1 MISHLKRR
9 IGVLSAIAVMAA
21 LVPAMASSPVSA
33 APLAVA
39 AAPASSSTYSACPG
53 SANIPSAGF
62 TDTTSTDVD
71 CIAYYGI
78 TTGVTATTYEPSAN
92 IPRWQMALYL
102 TRTADKA
109 GHTLGS
115 GADQGF
121 TDISGYSAAI
131 QTAIN
136 QLKQLGVTTGTT
148 ATTYDP
154 DSNVTREQMSMFVER
169 LLGKTAVGPN
179 GAAVSSPD
187 TLTTNISLVGSDA
200 DAYNYTDIDGSI
212 TFEGHNAIEE
222 LYNLGVYGHTKAITT
237 FSPAAD
243 ITRADMAT
251 WLTNALGHT
260 NLRPAGVNIQLS
272 KNSGFG
278 NTSPTASAT
287 YRDSNHKPVSGQVI
301 DMFSWQN
308 STATGNTSPW
318 SSTGTCNLNTNVSI
332 VGNSLTKCT
341 IDVGDP
347 STDANGNIAVGTITQ
362 TATKTLSVYAWTGT
376 AATKYDN
383 DVHAADASQVDGTTT
398 ALPTIITISC
408 DVNSKATESGDQ
420 TGFLDPVFVKHGTT
434 VTISLQMAAAANGGV
449 YASVPLPGNSITV
462 THKIGTAG
470 GTTEVASQ
478 TSTTVVT
485 DANGAASYSFTQ
497 TDPNV
502 GGASVNDTTDD
513 VYHNIVITDLASQDA
528 TTGAQ
533 TETVPASVASADGK
547 PCWQDSQAAGMSF
560 DFMDTV
566 STTSSAVTDQ
576 VTTNVA
582 SYKAGTATAPI
593 ARTSTSTLRDKFGD
607 VVANAAG
614 AAVWSGGVGDALD
627 ATAVA
632 GAGSNT
638 ADAFYTAENMSLRM
652 PVGTPVCFTS
662 LTGGNLAVDDGTG
675 ALAVG
680 TVYYVKTITNLNP
693 SEVTIARTSGGA
705 TISLTG
711 TPATTNFIN
720 VAHPTLGCAS
730 RTYGPAG
737 TASVAWNDTATTSV
751 KDQVHVRT
759 SVGES
764 AAGEAGTTSIRHI
777 AASSTALGTGFDDT
791 LVWSEV
797 NTQGTGAD
805 ETADIIGTPIIVD
818 TVGNTILAKISYG
831 QGGTDRFVENIAAA
845 SNVIEVD
852 LLAHNGTFLT
862 VFGGLNS
869 PICMGTPA
877 GFETTTLTA
886 GTVYYIKTIADGTAS
901 GADTKISVSATR
913 PLGVAA
919 GAATIA
925 GTPSGTD
932 TYVYPAVTT
941 INGGA
946 YGDSCGYDTY
956 VQYSY
961 DANDHYY
968 INDGATAS
976 SEAGFEGSYV
986 ANATAGTKGLLN
998 HFADGSGVAYAAG
1011 DLYGVTYEALAGN
1024 TSVFKLGD

>member
-187 TLTTNISLVGSDA
+187 ALTTNISLDGSDA

-287 YRDSNHKPVSGQVI
+287 YRDSNHKPVAGQVI

-308 STATGNTSPW
+308 SAAVGNTSPW
-318 SSTGTCNLNTNVSI
+318 SADGTCNLNTNVSI

-347 STDANGNIAVGTITQ
+347 STNANGNIAVGTITQ

-449 YASVPLPGNSITV
+449 YASVPFPGNSITV
-462 THKIGTAG
+462 THKIGVAG
-470 GTTEVASQ
+470 GTTAVASQ

-502 GGASVNDTTDD
+502 DGASVNDTADD

-528 TTGAQ
+528 TTGGQ
-533 TETVPASVASADGK
+533 TETVPASVASQDGK
-547 PCWQDSQAAGMSF
+547 PCWQDNQAAGMSF

-576 VTTNVA
+576 ITTNVA
-582 SYKAGTATAPI
+582 SYKAGSATAPV
-593 ARTSTSTLRDKFGD
+593 ARTMTATLRDKFGD
-607 VVANAAG
+607 VVPNATLGANFYGG
-614 AAVWSGGVGDALD
+614 APDVAVVEGDLSSDDEIDLGGAVNGTMPVDTKVCFGTIGGV
-627 ATAVA
+627 ATAV
-632 GAGSNT
+632 
-638 ADAFYTAENMSLRM
+638 
-652 PVGTPVCFTS
+652 VGLSPGV
-662 LTGGNLAVDDGTG
+662 
-675 ALAVG
+675 
-680 TVYYVKTITNLNP
+680 VYYVKQLSDSNE
-693 SEVTIARTSGGA
+693 EVGL
-705 TISLTG
+705 SLTPSTG
-711 TPATTNFIN
+711 TNALIALTGASAVTDFLAL
-720 VAHPTLGCAS
+720 AHPTLGCAQ
-730 RTYGPAG
+730 RAVGPVG
-737 TASVAWNDTATTSV
+737 TASVAWNDTATTSTL
-751 KDQVHVRT
+751 DQVYVST

-764 AAGEAGTTSIRHI
+764 AAAEAGTTSIRWL
-777 AASSTALGTGFDDT
+777 APSTTELNSDSPVASTAAWT
-791 LVWSEV
+791 EV
-797 NTQGTGAD
+797 NAD
-805 ETADIIGTPIIVD
+805 ESCDATDEICGQPMIVD
-818 TVGNTILAKISYG
+818 TVGNTM
-831 QGGTDRFVENIAAA
+831 IAAIIYD
-845 SNVIEVD
+845 S
-852 LLAHNGTFLT
+852 
-862 VFGGLNS
+862 
-869 PICMGTPA
+869 
-877 GFETTTLTA
+877 
-886 GTVYYIKTIADGTAS
+886 
-901 GADTKISVSATR
+901 
-913 PLGVAA
+913 AA
-919 GAATIA
+919 GGGVTVS
-925 GTPSGTD
+925 T
-932 TYVYPAVTT
+932 TYT
-941 INGGA
+941 
-946 YGDSCGYDTY
+946 
-956 VQYSY
+956 QYNW
-961 DANDHYY
+961 DDNDYY
-968 INDGATAS
+968 YLNDGATAS
-976 SEAGFEGSYV
+976 TMAGFEGSYV
-986 ANATAGTKGLLN
+986 AGATAGTKGLLN
-998 HFADGSGVAYAAG
+998 HFADMSGTGYTKA
-1011 DLYGVTYEALAGN
+1011 DLAGVTYQALSGN